1 YNILL
6 INITIDHGEIISLE
20 AFELGWRFNKIHNSE
35 ITAAEKNLIIA
46 LSPAESQRINKI
58 IDYYENPENRIRQY
72 TETNWFGTHSETT
85 EKEVRFR
92 KSIEN
97 YLMPYTDDLI
107 VSWNRRVAVQT
118 SKSIFQKY
126 LNDFLYPGSDRSEE
140 HTSEL

>member
-1 YNILL
+1 
-6 INITIDHGEIISLE
+6 
-20 AFELGWRFNKIHNSE
+20 
-35 ITAAEKNLIIA
+35 
-46 LSPAESQRINKI
+46 
-58 IDYYENPENRIRQY
+58 NPENRIRQY

-126 LNDFLYPGSDRSEE
+126 LNDFLYPGSDDVTIVSVDLSWILFYH
-140 HTSEL
+140 HTEVANFWTIKQ